1 MELNQVQEKILAP
14 FVDRTVEC
22 LASMAGLKA
31 VPGTSFEDDVD
42 AFWMNDYAVVVETSG
57 VIEGRVVMH
66 IYLETALEIGK
77 KVREFLLGEQP
88 DNIDDVDEEVIDA
101 LSEFSNTVVGL
112 ATRQLAESDLCVV
125 FDPPVF
131 VSDLEEAADLFEGV
145 KEVITVPIHVE
156 GIGRFYLNYFL
167 RNETEN

>member
-131 VSDLEEAADLFEGV
+131 VSDLEEAA
-145 KEVITVPIHVE
+145 EVGE
-156 GIGRFYLNYFL
+156 DK
-167 RNETEN
+167 

>member
-1 MELNQVQEKILAP
+1 MELNQLQEKILAP

-22 LASMAGLKA
+22 LKNMAGLKA

-42 AFWMNDYAVVVETSG
+42 AFWANDYAVVVETSG
-57 VIEGRVVMH
+57 LIEGRVVMH
-66 IYLETALEIGK
+66 IYLETALEIGRN
-77 KVREFLLGEQP
+77 VREFLLGEHREG
-88 DNIDDVDEEVIDA
+88 IDDIDEEVIEA

-112 ATRQLAESDLCVV
+112 ATRELAESDLCVV
-125 FDPPVF
+125 FEPPVF
-131 VSDLEEAADLFEGV
+131 VSDMEEAADLFKGV

-167 RNETEN
+167 LKETEM